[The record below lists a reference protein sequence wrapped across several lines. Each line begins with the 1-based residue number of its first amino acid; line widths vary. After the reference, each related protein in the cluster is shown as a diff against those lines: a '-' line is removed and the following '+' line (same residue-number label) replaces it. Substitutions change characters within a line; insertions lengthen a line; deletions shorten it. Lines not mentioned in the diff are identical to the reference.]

1 MQALDVAPER
11 GKSFEIGHHY
21 QGSLFATSVTGFF
34 SHFDNFQVSTNALD
48 TNLASQSVTVNAGE
62 VKIYGVNAEFGTK
75 C

>member
-1 MQALDVAPER
+1 M
-11 GKSFEIGHHY
+11 
-21 QGSLFATSVTGFF
+21 TGFF